1 MSWRTVVITNR
12 CKLDLKLGFMVVRS
26 EDTKR
31 ILLDEISVIVI
42 ENTGVAITGCLLNEL
57 SRRKVKV
64 IFCDEKHNPASELV
78 PLYGAHD
85 SAAKV
90 RAQIEWSKDI
100 KDVVWTAI
108 VSEKIRQQAIHL
120 RVRGHLSE
128 AEMLLG
134 YLSEI
139 EVGDETN
146 REGHAAK
153 VYFNTLFGVT
163 FSRGNNNAINAA
175 LNYGYSLILSAVN
188 REVCACGYL
197 TQLGLFHD
205 NMFNNFNLSCDLM
218 EPFRIAVDRFVCQK
232 RFELFDSSQ
241 KHEMLEILNKPVKIN
256 TTEQVLTNAIKIYVH
271 SVFDALNHGEATE
284 IRFCEYI
291 NEENELSLYENNCN
305 V

>member
-1 MSWRTVVITNR
+1 MVITNR

-31 ILLDEISVIVI
+31 ILLDEISVIII

-139 EVGDETN
+139 EVGDDGISGSVLRLDFVLVVSDATSTSFPSIWQD
-146 REGHAAK
+146 
-153 VYFNTLFGVT
+153 V
-163 FSRGNNNAINAA
+163 S
-175 LNYGYSLILSAVN
+175 
-188 REVCACGYL
+188 VCWIV
-197 TQLGLFHD
+197 
-205 NMFNNFNLSCDLM
+205 M
-218 EPFRIAVDRFVCQK
+218 
-232 RFELFDSSQ
+232 
-241 KHEMLEILNKPVKIN
+241 
-256 TTEQVLTNAIKIYVH
+256 
-271 SVFDALNHGEATE
+271 VF
-284 IRFCEYI
+284 C
-291 NEENELSLYENNCN
+291 
-305 V
+305 